1 MAKGKQIQMAFDFSE
16 PVEEVVVA
24 PAIETAPL
32 VEEILHEET
41 ITPLVE
47 VQRNEPIALSEVI
60 MEDVVAKEVEEDKNE
75 AAEILA
81 EETTPIIQKIAPP
94 KPSVRGRKSIKMM
107 ELEADLIEVPN
118 DEQLFSK
125 MYYTM
130 GDVTEMFKVNHSLI
144 RFWEA
149 EFDILKPRKNGKGD
163 RLFRP
168 EDVKNLEII
177 YYLLRQKKYTIEG
190 AKDYLKNK
198 KKLSQQFEA
207 IQKLEKLKAFLLEV
221 KAGL

>member
-1 MAKGKQIQMAFDFSE
+1 MAKVKQIQMAFDFSE
-16 PVEEVVVA
+16 PVEEVVVV
-24 PAIETAPL
+24 PTVDPTP
-32 VEEILHEET
+32 VEEKIIPEQTVNPIVAEE
-41 ITPLVE
+41 IEELIAAP
-47 VQRNEPIALSEVI
+47 EPIVADIEMPEPVTESIEVSET
-60 MEDVVAKEVEEDKNE
+60 
-75 AAEILA
+75 LT
-81 EETTPIIQKIAPP
+81 EETTPIIQKITPP
-94 KPSVRGRKSIKMM
+94 KPGVRGRKSIKMM
-107 ELEADLIEVPN
+107 EQEADLIEVPS

-125 MYYTM
+125 MYYSM

-207 IQKLEKLKAFLLEV
+207 IQKLEKLKAFLLEI

>member
-1 MAKGKQIQMAFDFSE
+1 MAKVKQIQMAFDFSA
-16 PVEEVVVA
+16 PVEEEVVA
-24 PAIETAPL
+24 TTIEEAPLIEKPVLEEAVAPIIDSIAQPEPIVEAIALVDDIEEKNETA
-32 VEEILHEET
+32 EIN
-41 ITPLVE
+41 I
-47 VQRNEPIALSEVI
+47 
-60 MEDVVAKEVEEDKNE
+60 
-75 AAEILA
+75 
-81 EETTPIIQKIAPP
+81 EETTPIIQKISPP
-94 KPSVRGRKSIKMM
+94 KPGIRGRKSIKMM
-107 ELEADLIEVPN
+107 EQEADLIEVPN
-118 DEQLFSK
+118 DEQLFLK

-144 RFWEA
+144 RFWES

-207 IQKLEKLKAFLLEV
+207 IQKLEKLKAFLLEI
-221 KAGL
+221 KANL